1 MYSHKSFWVVITLL
15 FGLVWLKGT
24 TTLDPDFGS
33 HYKTGETIIYSGIPK
48 ADPFSY
54 TMPSF
59 LPISHAWILDVLL
72 FWGQNKIGFVG
83 LAFICTLIVIATLV
97 VSIPRELRKFSIF
110 PLMVSLPVILS
121 RAGVRTQIID
131 WLFLVVLIRL
141 KNREYLLPFLFLIWA
156 NLHGGFVIGLV
167 IFSIHIFC
175 EFIQNK
181 KIHFFLLSIFYFL
194 LSVLITFITPYGWKM
209 WFEVWATISDP
220 YLKKYIV
227 EWLPFWNTVEFGFLL
242 LSTFI
247 FTLGFIYREKIGLFD
262 KFLYLFL
269 FLTSLSSL
277 RHTSLFILVAIPLG
291 SLLMKNFYESAQT
304 IPFGKDRFR
313 QLQKIFLII
322 ALVFSTWEVRNLDV
336 NPKYPQGAI
345 NFLTNNLPKGNLFS
359 EYGWGG
365 YLIWK
370 LPEKKV
376 FIDGRMPSWRYDIW
390 PFKSTAPKN
399 ESAWVFK
406 DYMKIAYGGDYRKL
420 FDKYNIDTV
429 LLPKENLYQ
438 NILKNKDKSFFKL
451 ITNLE
456 KEGWKEIYSD
466 NVAVILQKS
475 YN

>member
-1 MYSHKSFWVVITLL
+1 M
-15 FGLVWLKGT
+15 
-24 TTLDPDFGS
+24 
-33 HYKTGETIIYSGIPK
+33 
-48 ADPFSY
+48 
-54 TMPSF
+54 
-59 LPISHAWILDVLL
+59 
-72 FWGQNKIGFVG
+72 
-83 LAFICTLIVIATLV
+83 
-97 VSIPRELRKFSIF
+97 
-110 PLMVSLPVILS
+110 
-121 RAGVRTQIID
+121 
-131 WLFLVVLIRL
+131 
-141 KNREYLLPFLFLIWA
+141 
-156 NLHGGFVIGLV
+156 
-167 IFSIHIFC
+167 
-175 EFIQNK
+175 
-181 KIHFFLLSIFYFL
+181 
-194 LSVLITFITPYGWKM
+194 
-209 WFEVWATISDP
+209 
-220 YLKKYIV
+220 
-227 EWLPFWNTVEFGFLL
+227 PFWNTVEFGFLL